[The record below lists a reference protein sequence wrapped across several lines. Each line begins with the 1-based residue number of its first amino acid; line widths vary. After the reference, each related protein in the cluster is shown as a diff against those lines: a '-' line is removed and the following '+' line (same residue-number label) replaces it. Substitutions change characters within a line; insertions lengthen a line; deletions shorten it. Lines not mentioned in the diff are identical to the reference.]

1 MLRALVESAARFEDL
16 PPAGYERVKIR
27 WVIDLCQGAAQAA
40 LTGPFE
46 IEKFAP
52 VRGERSGKVSESNLK
67 PALLVD
73 NAKYALGLSAANTL
87 ARQSFEHRGFKDI
100 LQRAIEATGD
110 AEASQV
116 HEFLHLHWPVQ
127 GSGIERKVLDT
138 VKPADRVAFRVGTS
152 EYPFERAALQR
163 FWCDHLREEYS
174 GKPGYCAVCG
184 RHQPILR
191 VLPWQVPLFGL
202 YSCPISSFNASA
214 FDSFGKKQT
223 ANSPLCFD
231 CAATASSVL
240 QFLVDSERERHS
252 RVLARDES
260 KGGGKAPLKNQL
272 AVFWLNGLPEAPGGE
287 LNFDLE
293 AALAEPMTT
302 SADRDG
308 PPPDPSHA
316 DALYGLPWRAS
327 ASGLEI
333 ARTRFYVA
341 VLSPNKSRL
350 VLRDWIDTSLN
361 AVCNKLKR
369 YDDARTIVSADG
381 RSLGRIPVQEML
393 WALRPWKSRS
403 AGDSANLVR
412 GLVRTA
418 YMGALPPPELLE
430 IAVQRFRVPVRP
442 GRQDETK
449 FETWRQAQA
458 AAIKLVLTYGTE
470 EAITLQSVNIEGRSA
485 QHLCGQLLAILEE
498 AQLRASRWRITAEGR
513 LLHDRAHESGTEA
526 RPGLVVARGLHLH
539 SLRLGLT
546 GQADVVEFRP
556 VEDGSAGAVL
566 LPDRDGWWRPFPVEY
581 KRGRPKADS
590 CDQIQLC
597 AQALCLEEMF
607 GAVIE
612 GGALF
617 YGKDRRRT
625 AVPFGDDLRAQ
636 TEALAQR
643 MHALY
648 SARVTPAAVYAKK
661 CERCSLYDRCLPRT
675 VSKRGAV
682 KRYMAR
688 ALRDDRTEP

>member
-1 MLRALVESAARFEDL
+1 MLRSLVESAARFEGL
-16 PPAGYERVKIR
+16 PPIGYERIEIR
-27 WVIDLCQGAAQAA
+27 WVIDLCQGAEQAA

-73 NAKYALGLSAANTL
+73 NAKYALGLSAPNNIDS
-87 ARQSFEHRGFKDI
+87 QSFEHRGFKSI
-100 LQRAIEATGD
+100 LRKAVDATAD

-116 HEFLHLHWPVQ
+116 YEFLHLHWPVSA
-127 GSGIERKVLDT
+127 SGIEKRILDT
-138 VKPADRVAFRVGTS
+138 VKPKDKVAFRVGSS
-152 EYPFERAALQR
+152 EYPFERAPLR
-163 FWCDHLREEYS
+163 SFWCDHLREEYS
-174 GKPGYCAVCG
+174 GKPGYCAICG

-191 VLPWQVPLFGL
+191 VLPWQVTLFGL

-240 QFLVDSERERHS
+240 QFLVDPKGRHT
-252 RVLARDES
+252 RVLACDDS
-260 KGGGKAPLKNQL
+260 KGGGKSPLKNQL
-272 AVFWLNGLPEAPGGE
+272 AIFWLKDLPEAPGGE

-327 ASGLEI
+327 ASGLQI

-350 VLRDWIDTSLN
+350 VLRDWIDTSLD
-361 AVCNKLKR
+361 AVCHKLKR
-369 YDDARTIVSADG
+369 YDDARTIVSSDG
-381 RSLGRIPVQEML
+381 RSLGRVPVQDML
-393 WALRPWKSRS
+393 WAIRPWKSRS

-418 YMGALPPPELLE
+418 YLGAPPPPELLE

-442 GRQDETK
+442 GRQDEAK

-458 AAIKLVLTYGTE
+458 AAIKLVLTYETE

-498 AQLRASRWRITAEGR
+498 AQLRASRWRINATLVDRFYGGASTSPSITLGGLLKQATQAHMPKIRKAGFGYEELEKTLESITEGIDQLGGFPATLTLR
-513 LLHDRAHESGTEA
+513 QQGEFALGFYLRRAAFRAA
-526 RPGLVVARGLHLH
+526 RPKREPAPGGKTN
-539 SLRLGLT
+539 SDT
-546 GQADVVEFRP
+546 GRSQ
-556 VEDGSAGAVL
+556 
-566 LPDRDGWWRPFPVEY
+566 
-581 KRGRPKADS
+581 
-590 CDQIQLC
+590 
-597 AQALCLEEMF
+597 
-607 GAVIE
+607 
-612 GGALF
+612 
-617 YGKDRRRT
+617 
-625 AVPFGDDLRAQ
+625 
-636 TEALAQR
+636 
-643 MHALY
+643 
-648 SARVTPAAVYAKK
+648 
-661 CERCSLYDRCLPRT
+661 
-675 VSKRGAV
+675 
-682 KRYMAR
+682 
-688 ALRDDRTEP
+688 